1 MNFAK
6 FLRKPFLQNTSGRL
20 RLLRLKCKV
29 KSWLQSRR
37 IYTPLPWP
45 LRRLSYKPPHL
56 KQHHCNNSWEFKIL
70 QQMSCEYLLLTSAYQ
85 NTKWH
90 ICKSIYMEL
99 IVSVHA
105 PLSRK
110 KNSYKRYNE
119 SRENVLFSKTRKKL
133 INGVFLKLCLDYL
146 YLDILHFAHVKWIN
160 FGFIKF
166 CCVWR

>member
-29 KSWLQSRR
+29 KLWLQSRR

-70 QQMSCEYLLLTSAYQ
+70 QQMSCEYLLPTSAYQ
-85 NTKWH
+85 NINGTCVRAFTW
-90 ICKSIYMEL
+90 SWL
-99 IVSVHA
+99 FPSTA
-105 PLSRK
+105 PFPEK

-119 SRENVLFSKTRKKL
+119 SREKVLFSKTRKKL
-133 INGVFLKLCLDYL
+133 INGLFPKLCLDYL

-160 FGFIKF
+160 LGFIKF